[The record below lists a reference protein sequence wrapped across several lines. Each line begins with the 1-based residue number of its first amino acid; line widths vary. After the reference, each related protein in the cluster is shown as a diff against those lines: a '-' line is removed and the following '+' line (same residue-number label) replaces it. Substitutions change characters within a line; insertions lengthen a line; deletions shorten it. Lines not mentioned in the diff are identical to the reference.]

1 MLFLMR
7 TQPSSLFSY
16 PLKSSQFS
24 GLPEEID
31 SLLDIDYYN
40 IKKAALVF
48 RALNH
53 ALRQQVIKTIHEN
66 KRITVTELYVKLRLE
81 QSVASQHLA
90 ILRKAGIVFTLRHG
104 KFIYYSINY
113 SRIQEINRYS
123 KNLGGYEGSK

>member
-1 MLFLMR
+1 MR

-40 IKKAALVF
+40 IKKAAIVF

-90 ILRKAGIVFTLRHG
+90 ILRKAGIVSTQRYQ

>member
-1 MLFLMR
+1 MR

-24 GLPEEID
+24 GLSEEID

-40 IKKAALVF
+40 IKKAAIVF

-66 KRITVTELYVKLRLE
+66 KRITVTEFYLKMRLE

-90 ILRKAGIVFTLRHG
+90 ILRKAAIVFTIRHG

-113 SRIQEINRYS
+113 SRLGEINLYS
-123 KNLGGYEGSK
+123 KNIVS